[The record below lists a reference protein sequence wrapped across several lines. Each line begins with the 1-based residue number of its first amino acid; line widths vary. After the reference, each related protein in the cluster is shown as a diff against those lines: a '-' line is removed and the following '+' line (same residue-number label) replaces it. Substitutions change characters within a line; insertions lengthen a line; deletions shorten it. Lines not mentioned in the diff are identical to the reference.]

1 MGFGLAI
8 FDLRLIHFWSHD
20 DEAFDDLG
28 FSMSTDPTIDGRP
41 VLIHADQDKDEVG
54 ALCNRLKEQGY
65 ETWLRSVDVLPGEI
79 KQKKASEAIA
89 KAPLVICCFSSKSV
103 GQRGDFQ
110 RDLRRALSAVAEQ
123 PADQISLIPVRLD
136 DCELPQLSFEKS
148 GIELGDFES
157 ADLFQDDGFER
168 LLRAVSH
175 RLGSTKDGA
184 DDDISEDTAEQ
195 DEPSETDPE
204 DRKRE
209 YEEQAERVR
218 SYFQDEVMSKLE
230 ESREALNA
238 LDRGTQASELDVKAR
253 AYALTSRL
261 LTMTAEDALTLL
273 SNAYQRLERN
283 HPKAAAVCCDI
294 TMLILPAVY
303 DPDAVQDVQNQM
315 TDDGVYF
322 VRLQARSELVA
333 DLIVAAATGRPIK
346 LKSPDRDGA
355 WPKGGALKLDLLPI
369 VDRSGLNAYL
379 EAWDEY
385 LWDKL
390 GSDQHQFDR
399 AERVQYLVQELG
411 YRARR
416 RTPPDVYYII
426 LPEDEGTRFT
436 FEAALG
442 HLAKKYPDL
451 LILALNQDRKL
462 DLEETKKFRPLR
474 DMLFRQG
481 RSV

>member
-1 MGFGLAI
+1 MNTGRAT
-8 FDLRLIHFWSHD
+8 DL
-20 DEAFDDLG
+20 
-28 FSMSTDPTIDGRP
+28 RP
-41 VLIHADQDKDEVG
+41 VLIHAEHDKDEVG
-54 ALCNRLKEQGY
+54 ALCNKLKEHGY
-65 ETWLRSVDVLPGEI
+65 ETWLKSVDVLPGEI
-79 KQKKASEAIA
+79 KQRKASEAIA

-110 RDLRRALSAVAEQ
+110 RDLRVALSAVAEQ
-123 PADQISLIPVRLD
+123 PADQISLIPVRFD
-136 DCELPQLSFEKS
+136 DCDLPQLSFEKS
-148 GIELGDFES
+148 GIELGHFTS
-157 ADLFQDDGFER
+157 ADLYEEVGFER
-168 LLRAVSH
+168 LLKAVSS
-175 RLGSTKDGA
+175 RLGSMEDGA
-184 DDDISEDTAEQ
+184 NDDDSSEDTVDP
-195 DEPSETDPE
+195 DEPPE
-204 DRKRE
+204 SSPGARKRE
-209 YEEQAERVR
+209 FEEQAERAR

-238 LDRGTQASELDVKAR
+238 LDRGGQSGELDAKAR

-261 LTMTAEDALTLL
+261 LAMTAEDALNLL

-283 HPKAAAVCCDI
+283 HPKAAAICCDI
-294 TMLILPAVY
+294 TMLILPAIY

-315 TDDGVYF
+315 MDEGAYF
-322 VRLQARSELVA
+322 VELQARSELVA

-369 VDRSGLNAYL
+369 VDRSGLDAYL

-385 LWDKL
+385 LWDKF
-390 GSDQHQFDR
+390 GSDQHNFNK
-399 AERVQYLVQELG
+399 AERVQYLVQELE

-416 RTPPDVYYII
+416 RMPPDVYYII

-442 HLAKKYPDL
+442 HLAKKYSDL

-462 DLEETKKFRPLR
+462 DLEETNKFRPLR